1 VGTPRPEDRPSS
13 PADALRKLQAVTD
26 AALAH
31 LALDDLLDELLTR
44 VRDALETD
52 TCAVLL
58 LDDTRQELVARAAKG
73 LEEEVE
79 QGVRVPVGRGFAGR
93 ISATREPVVIDDLD
107 HFEVVNPILR
117 DKGLRSMLGAPLI
130 AEDRLLGV
138 IHVGTL
144 QSRKFGPQDVEFLQI
159 VADRVA
165 RAIDRALLYAEVVRL
180 TDVQRE
186 FVTLAA
192 HELRTP
198 ATSVYGLATTLTKR
212 RGQLD
217 PATVEELQDAL
228 YEQSDR
234 MRRLVDQLLDLS
246 RLEARTL
253 EIRRAPVALRPQLE
267 QIVNAVT
274 QGRTD
279 VEIDVPPDL
288 AATIDLGAVERVV
301 TNLLTNA
308 MRYGAPPITVSA
320 VNRDRHIRIAVED
333 CGEGVGEDFVP
344 YLFERFRR
352 SDTVTGGS
360 SGSGL
365 GLAIARSYAQA
376 HGGDLIYDSSG
387 KGARFELVIPA
398 EAPNG

>member
-1 VGTPRPEDRPSS
+1 
-13 PADALRKLQAVTD
+13 
-26 AALAH
+26 
-31 LALDDLLDELLTR
+31 
-44 VRDALETD
+44 
-52 TCAVLL
+52 
-58 LDDTRQELVARAAKG
+58 
-73 LEEEVE
+73 
-79 QGVRVPVGRGFAGR
+79 
-93 ISATREPVVIDDLD
+93 
-107 HFEVVNPILR
+107 
-117 DKGLRSMLGAPLI
+117 LI
-130 AEDRLLGV
+130 AESRLLGV

-144 QSRKFGPQDVEFLQI
+144 QPRKFTPEDVEFLQV

-186 FVTLAA
+186 FVALAA

-198 ATSVYGLATTLTKR
+198 AASIYGLSATLSKR
-212 RGQLD
+212 RGELD
-217 PATVEELQDAL
+217 AATVDELQDTL

-267 QIVNAVT
+267 QIVHAVT
-274 QGRTD
+274 QGATP
-279 VEIDVPPDL
+279 VKIDVPPDL

-308 MRYGAPPITVSA
+308 MHYGEPPITVSA

-333 CGEGVGEDFVP
+333 SGEGVGAEFVP
-344 YLFERFRR
+344 FLFERFRR
-352 SDTVTGGS
+352 SDTATRRAR
-360 SGSGL
+360 GSGL

-376 HGGDLIYDSSG
+376 HGGDLIYDSTG

-398 EAPNG
+398 EPSNG